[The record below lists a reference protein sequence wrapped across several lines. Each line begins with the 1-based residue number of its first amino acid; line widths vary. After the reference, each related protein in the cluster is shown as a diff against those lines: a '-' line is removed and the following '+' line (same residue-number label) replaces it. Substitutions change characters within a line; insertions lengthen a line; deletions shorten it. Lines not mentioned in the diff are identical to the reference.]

1 MENRPPCDGTTLA
14 KGALEM
20 KLSLLSAS
28 HRGSDQAMTSMKLS
42 I

>member
-1 MENRPPCDGTTLA
+1 MGAGTTIA

-28 HRGSDQAMTSMKLS
+28 PRTSEQAMTQMKLS
-42 I
+42 L